1 MKLILVFAAFTL
13 MGQEKLVFI
22 LELNIPGQELENP
35 KEDLGEDGTVASPSA
50 THTKLGAKK

>member
-13 MGQEKLVFI
+13 MGQEKLVSI

-35 KEDLGEDGTVASPSA
+35 KGKMEQLQAHLLPTRNWEPKS
-50 THTKLGAKK
+50 K